1 MGEPQPLTDLQLA
14 ILRVLWERDRA
25 SVLEITDALRGS
37 RGLAQQTIAT
47 ILSRLEKRGIVS
59 HTAQQRQYIYRA
71 LVSEPDVRR
80 TLLAELTER
89 VFEGDVPALVS
100 QLLSTNEMS
109 PGDLARVKAM
119 IADHEVTRGT
129 LDVES

>member
-25 SVLEITDALRGS
+25 SVLEITDALRRS

-59 HTAQQRQYIYRA
+59 HTTQQRQYIYRA
-71 LVSEPDVRR
+71 LVTEPDVRR
-80 TLLAELTER
+80 TLLADLTER

-100 QLLSTNEMS
+100 QLLSAHEIS
-109 PGDLARVKAM
+109 PGDLARVKAL
-119 IADHEVTRGT
+119 IADHEVMRGAPH
-129 LDVES
+129 DEP

>member
-37 RGLAQQTIAT
+37 RGLAQKTIAT

-59 HTAQQRQYIYRA
+59 HTTQQRQYIYRA
-71 LVSEPDVRR
+71 LVNEPDVRR
-80 TLLAELTER
+80 TLLADLTER

-100 QLLSTNEMS
+100 QLLSANEMS

-119 IADHEVTRGT
+119 IADHEVMRG
-129 LDVES
+129 DAHVEP

>member
-14 ILRVLWERDRA
+14 ILRVLWERGQA
-25 SVLEITDALRGS
+25 SVMEITDALRSS

-47 ILSRLEKRGIVS
+47 VLSRLEKRGIVS
-59 HTAQQRQYIYRA
+59 HVTQQRQFIYKA
-71 LVSEPDVRR
+71 EVSEPDVRR
-80 TLLAELTER
+80 TLLTDLTER

-100 QLLSTNEMS
+100 QLLSAHEMS

-119 IADHEVTRGT
+119 IASHESNRGASH
-129 LDVES
+129 VES

>member
-59 HTAQQRQYIYRA
+59 HTTQQRQYIYRA
-71 LVSEPDVRR
+71 LVNEPDVRR
-80 TLLAELTER
+80 TLLADLTER

-100 QLLSTNEMS
+100 QLLSANEMS

-119 IADHEVTRGT
+119 IADHEVMRG
-129 LDVES
+129 DAHVEP